1 MVMNPKLFVAAAA
14 LGLLAWVPLSA
25 HHSVAGEF
33 DPTKS
38 VTVTGTVSKVE
49 WVNPHSRVHFDVK
62 GADGKVTTWSVEL
75 AARNVLERN
84 GWRGNALKIGE
95 VITVTGDQAR
105 SGAPM
110 MNARA
115 RELEAL
121 QKGGAKYYPI
131 VRGDGTPVLFER
143 E

>member
-1 MVMNPKLFVAAAA
+1 MRTNFAIAMAWIS
-14 LGLLAWVPLSA
+14 LLSWAPVLA

-33 DPTKS
+33 DPSKTL
-38 VTVTGTVSKVE
+38 TVTGTVSKID

-62 GADGKVTTWSVEL
+62 GPDGKVTTWSVEL
-75 AARNVLERN
+75 AARVVLERN
-84 GWRGNALKIGE
+84 GWRGNSLKIGD
-95 VITVTGDQAR
+95 VIKVTGDQAR

-115 RELEAL
+115 KELESL
-121 QKGGAKYYPI
+121 QKGGPKYYPI
-131 VRGDGTPVLFER
+131 VKGDGTPILFER

>member
-1 MVMNPKLFVAAAA
+1 MNAKFLIAAAA
-14 LGLLAWVPLSA
+14 IGLLFRVPLSA

-33 DPTKS
+33 DPAKP

-49 WVNPHSRVHFDVK
+49 WVKPHSRVHFDVK

-75 AARNVLERN
+75 AARVVLERN
-84 GWRGNALKIGE
+84 GWHGNALKVGD

-110 MNARA
+110 MNARG
-115 RELEAL
+115 RELQAL
-121 QKGGAKYYPI
+121 QKGGPKYYPI
-131 VRGDGTPVLFER
+131 VKGDGTPVLFER

>member
-1 MVMNPKLFVAAAA
+1 MNPKFLMAAVIA
-14 LGLLAWVPLSA
+14 LLSSMPLGA
-25 HHSVAGEF
+25 HHSVSGEF
-33 DPTKS
+33 DPSKP
-38 VTVTGTVSKVE
+38 VTVTGTVSKID

-62 GADGKVTTWSVEL
+62 GNDGKVTTWSVEL

-84 GWRGNALKIGE
+84 GWLGNSLKIGD

-110 MNARA
+110 LNARG
-115 RELEAL
+115 RELDAL

-131 VRGDGTPVLFER
+131 VKGDGTPILFER
-143 E
+143 Q

>member
-1 MVMNPKLFVAAAA
+1 MKTKVAVAVAGISFLCWA
-14 LGLLAWVPLSA
+14 PVIA

-33 DPTKS
+33 DPTKTL
-38 VTVTGTVSKVE
+38 TVTGTVSKID

-62 GADGKVTTWSVEL
+62 GPDGKVTTWSVEL

-84 GWRGNALKIGE
+84 GWRGNSLKIGD
-95 VITVTGDQAR
+95 VIRVTGDQAR

-110 MNARA
+110 MNARG

-121 QKGGAKYYPI
+121 QKGGPKYYPI
-131 VRGDGTPVLFER
+131 VKGDGTPILFER

>member
-1 MVMNPKLFVAAAA
+1 MKMKLAMAVA
-14 LGLLAWVPLSA
+14 GISLLSWVPVLA

-33 DPTKS
+33 DPTKP
-38 VTVTGTVSKVE
+38 VTVTGTVSKIE

-75 AARNVLERN
+75 AARVVLERN
-84 GWRGNALKIGE
+84 GWHGNSVKIGD

-110 MNARA
+110 MNARG

-121 QKGGAKYYPI
+121 QKGGPKYYPI
-131 VRGDGTPVLFER
+131 VLADGTPILFER
-143 E
+143 Q